1 MQAPHSLRSR
11 IALLVALLV
20 GALSWLLGALI
31 GHDSSLRMRD
41 EIGQDLAEI
50 SFQMIDRLDRDMA
63 NRAKVLQV
71 LSQLHALRQP
81 DDIAQVRTL
90 LDSLQHELHEIAWI
104 GYTDPAGTVLASSDG
119 VLEGA
124 NLSQRP
130 VYINGIKGL
139 FIGDVHEAVLL
150 AKLLPNP
157 TGEAMKFVDI
167 AMPVKGLDGATVGVL
182 TSHLSWAWADEVR
195 RSLLEPM
202 QQRRKVEFFIIG
214 SDRTVLLGPRAMIGQ
229 RLHLEALDNG
239 ETNYWR
245 VQDWPDG
252 GTWLTGFARSTGYQD
267 YKGLGWTVI
276 ARQSVDEAF
285 APSRELQRDIYIW
298 GAALAVIFAFIGWV
312 LAGRIT
318 RPLREI
324 AAAADRLRAGEIAV
338 IPDDLGTREIR
349 TLSQS
354 IRQLVESLTQQQN
367 ALGLMESLAH
377 HDPLTGLP
385 NRTALEKHL
394 PRVQQRSQL
403 GKSSLALL
411 YLDLDGFKPV
421 NDNHGHSVGDQVL
434 REAAARIRASLREGD
449 LVARL
454 GGDEFLMILQVPEG
468 EAAQQARQVALR
480 TLQSLGDPIQL
491 GELRLNIG
499 CSIGGALWPQDSA
512 QLGEALELADQAL
525 YRAKHEGRNR
535 VVFHGAQPPQ
545 GERTA

>member
-1 MQAPHSLRSR
+1 
-11 IALLVALLV
+11 
-20 GALSWLLGALI
+20 
-31 GHDSSLRMRD
+31 
-41 EIGQDLAEI
+41 
-50 SFQMIDRLDRDMA
+50 
-63 NRAKVLQV
+63 
-71 LSQLHALRQP
+71 
-81 DDIAQVRTL
+81 
-90 LDSLQHELHEIAWI
+90 
-104 GYTDPAGTVLASSDG
+104 
-119 VLEGA
+119 
-124 NLSQRP
+124 
-130 VYINGIKGL
+130 
-139 FIGDVHEAVLL
+139 
-150 AKLLPNP
+150 
-157 TGEAMKFVDI
+157 
-167 AMPVKGLDGATVGVL
+167 
-182 TSHLSWAWADEVR
+182 
-195 RSLLEPM
+195 
-202 QQRRKVEFFIIG
+202 
-214 SDRTVLLGPRAMIGQ
+214 MIGQ

-245 VQDWPDG
+245 VQEWPDG

-276 ARQSVDEAF
+276 ARRSVDEAF
-285 APSRELQRDIYIW
+285 APR
-298 GAALAVIFAFIGWV
+298 GAAARHLY
-312 LAGRIT
+312 LGRS
-318 RPLREI
+318 PGGDLRLHRLGSGRAHHPAAAEI

-434 REAAARIRASLREGD
+434 REAAARMRASLREGD

-468 EAAQQARQVALR
+468 DAAPQALQVALR
-480 TLQSLGDPIQL
+480 TLQSLGEPIQL

-535 VVFHGAQPPQ
+535 VVFHGPQPPQ